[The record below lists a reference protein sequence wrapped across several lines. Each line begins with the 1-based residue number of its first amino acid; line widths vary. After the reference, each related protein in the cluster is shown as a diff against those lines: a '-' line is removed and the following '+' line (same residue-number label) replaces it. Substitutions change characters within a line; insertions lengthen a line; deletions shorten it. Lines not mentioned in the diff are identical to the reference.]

1 MWVDRF
7 GLDILYRS
15 MCREEYYDIKEE
27 GRRSNGGMEG
37 KWFADSFANLPIIF
51 VPLSFHWF

>member
-7 GLDILYRS
+7 RLDILYRS

-27 GRRSNGGMEG
+27 GWRSNGGMEG
-37 KWFADSFANLPIIF
+37 KWFANL
-51 VPLSFHWF
+51 SNGN